1 MKQITFSFTL
11 LLIITCTLMGCKA
24 SSTKATATVDSLQ
37 AKGADTLVVD
47 SILYKM
53 EQDSTLSCQITV
65 DYPTEPDSLS
75 LSVRNYISQEL
86 WNQYLPII
94 NDEANAKKYPKYNS
108 SLTKGK
114 DLVDFYGKG
123 TFSYLQQEYHNMKE
137 SVEDNHFNPQLSY
150 EVHIKKTAETD
161 SYLTYHISTYAYLA
175 GAHGSATD
183 YHVNISKNNKKVLT
197 NIIDKQKLKEI
208 QPILRKGILQYLNKE
223 AEEKI
228 NEEKLNDYLFIENGI
243 IPLPS
248 HTPYL
253 AKDGV
258 HFIYQQYE
266 IGPYAMGMVQFTV
279 PYKEI
284 TPFLTIEAQ
293 KLIK

>member
-1 MKQITFSFTL
+1 MF
-11 LLIITCTLMGCKA
+11 MGCKA
-24 SSTKATATVDSLQ
+24 SSTKTAATLDSIQ

-47 SILYKM
+47 SISYKM
-53 EQDSTLSCQITV
+53 EQDSTLSCLITV

-75 LSVRNYISQEL
+75 LSVRNYISEEL

-94 NDEANAKKYPKYNS
+94 NEEANDKKYPKYDAN
-108 SLTKGK
+108 LAKGQN
-114 DLVDFYGKG
+114 LVDFYGKG
-123 TFSYLQQEYHNMKE
+123 TFSYLQQEYNNMKE
-137 SVEDNHFNPQLSY
+137 TVGDNRFNPQLSY
-150 EVHIKKTAETD
+150 EIHIKKAGETD

-183 YHVNISKNNKKVLT
+183 FHVNISKDSKKVVT
-197 NIIDKQKLKEI
+197 NIIEKQKLKEL
-208 QPILRKGILQYLNKE
+208 QPILRKGTLQYLNQD

-228 NEEKLNDYLFIENGI
+228 LDENLKDCLFIENGI

-279 PYKEI
+279 PYHEI
-284 TPFLTIEAQ
+284 SPFLTPEAQ